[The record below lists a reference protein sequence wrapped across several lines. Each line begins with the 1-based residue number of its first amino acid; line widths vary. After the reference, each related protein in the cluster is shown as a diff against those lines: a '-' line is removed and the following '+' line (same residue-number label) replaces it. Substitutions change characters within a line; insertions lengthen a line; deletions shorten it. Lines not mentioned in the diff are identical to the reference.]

1 MAKFNFTKDDILK
14 ALEYIDK
21 NGVPAKNEC
30 VKHELIAASGKAYP
44 PKYVLAVADN
54 IVNNKPIDISGFN
67 AVEAINYLKKLGFTI
82 ENKKFI
88 LTITANNVVSTDSRF
103 TMDNLGLGDK
113 YKTVDAYLERAKGEI
128 IRRER
133 AKNENKIS
141 NKTMPKIA
149 CQVFKKELDELP
161 ESEKMEFPICQ
172 YSLNGGIVKGIYSS
186 LSEYK
191 KDHRHAMVYFTYEYD
206 KGKQFVFEYWN
217 LFSTLKFVQECLKRF
232 GKQDDKFILV
242 YCEKEK
248 NEEEVVDEEAENSAD
263 NAQGENDQST
273 QGTAGGIVYLNQ
285 YSVDLIDC
293 KNIIFRGAPGT
304 GKTYLSKEIA
314 ADIVS
319 DGKCKNYDDLS
330 KEQQQRIGF
339 VQFHPSYDYT
349 DFVEGL
355 RPKKNADGSMGFE
368 LKNGTFKEFVE
379 RARTNYENSK
389 KTPAVIKKELLIKE
403 AAEDFLSEINLGED
417 TFSTISGNT
426 FTITEVDDNHIY
438 VSIPGNAIVNKLILS
453 LDDIIKMLESD
464 VTFDKIK
471 DIKDF
476 FGKAHYVQAYSYYLA
491 IYKAIKAKIKTN
503 VAIYVEKEKRKNY
516 VFIIDEINRGEISK
530 IFGELFFSVD
540 PGYRGE
546 NGAVSTQYANLH
558 SDPNEKFYIP
568 ENVYIIGTMNDI
580 DRSVET
586 FDFAMR
592 RRFRFIEIS
601 AKESMQML
609 EQLIEPLKTEAKNR
623 MTALNDVIAEEDD
636 LNENYQIGAAY
647 YLKLNSLS
655 FDELWNDYLEP
666 LLKDYVQGIYGSNS
680 IMQKFKDAYFNVGL
694 VNSGVGKT
702 VFTEAVESGVTGDEG
717 YANEDP
723 QD

>member
-1 MAKFNFTKDDILK
+1 MAKFNFTKDNILE
-14 ALEYIDK
+14 ALKYIDK
-21 NGVPAKNEC
+21 SGVPNE
-30 VKHELIAASGKAYP
+30 HESTKYVLVTESGKAYP
-44 PKYVLAVADN
+44 PKYVLAVADH
-54 IVNNKPIDISGFN
+54 IVNGMPIKTDGFN
-67 AVEAINYLKKLGFTI
+67 AVEAKNFLQRLCFKI

-88 LTITANNVVSTDSRF
+88 LTVTAKDVVSTDLRF
-103 TMDNLGLGDK
+103 TMNDLGLGDK
-113 YKTVDAYLERAKGEI
+113 YKAVDAYLERANDEI
-128 IRRER
+128 VRRER
-133 AKNENKIS
+133 AKNENRIS

-149 CQVFKKELDELP
+149 CQVFEKELDGLSD
-161 ESEKMEFPICQ
+161 SEKKEFPICQ

-191 KDHRHAMVYFTYEYD
+191 KDHRHTMVYFTYEYD
-206 KGKQFVFEYWN
+206 NGRQFVFEYWN

-232 GKQDDKFILV
+232 GKPNDKFILV

-248 NEEEVVDEEAENSAD
+248 NEEGVVDEEAENSAD
-263 NAQGENDQST
+263 NAQGENNQST
-273 QGTAGGIVYLNQ
+273 QGTADGIVYLNP

-304 GKTYLSKEIA
+304 GKTYLARAIA

-319 DGKCKNYDDLS
+319 DGEVNDYNSLTE
-330 KEQQQRIGF
+330 EQKKRIGF

-355 RPKKNADGSMGFE
+355 RPKKNDDGSMGFE
-368 LKNGTFKEFVE
+368 LKDGLFKEFVE
-379 RARTNYENSK
+379 RARKNYENSQ
-389 KTPAVIKKELLIKE
+389 KTSAVIKKELLVKE
-403 AAEDFLSEINLGED
+403 AVEDFLSNINLGED

-438 VSIPGNAIVNKLILS
+438 VSIPSNAIVNKLSLS

-503 VAIYVEKEKRKNY
+503 VAIHVEKEKRKNY

-680 IMQKFKDAYFNVGL
+680 IMQKFKDAYFNGGL
-694 VNSGVGKT
+694 ANSGVWKT